1 MRVCDSRLHVPLL
14 SFEATTTSP
23 GPPPPP
29 RPTEPT
35 ATVREGCRLPRPRRH
50 KLRLGGFENLRDRAT
65 RLGRGARCSRP
76 ARGLQGAHEGLGRP
90 QRNLVTRT
98 EADSHNL
105 RP

>member
-76 ARGLQGAHEGLGRP
+76 ARGPQGSITAAPLL
-90 QRNLVTRT
+90 LVF
-98 EADSHNL
+98 AYVVL
-105 RP
+105 IPMAIIK